1 MPKNFTCSSS
11 GDPDISNNYV
21 EISID
26 PNLLNNFSNED
37 GMNAFLSTRSCSETF
52 QKLRNDLLKEVMYI
66 VENCLTDK
74 QKEVMKMTYIEGKT
88 QNEISNELG
97 KHQTT
102 IHKILQ
108 GNIDYNNQKKRYG
121 GALKKIRKL
130 CANNERIKEILT
142 KMREEHRVYNSED
155 Y

>member
-11 GDPDISNNYV
+11 GDPDIINNYV

-26 PNLLNNFSNED
+26 PSLLNNFANED
-37 GMNAFLSTRSCSETF
+37 SMESFLNSHACSEEF
-52 QKLRNDLLKEVMYI
+52 QVLKNELLYEVMDI
-66 VENCLTDK
+66 IENCLTDK
-74 QKEVMKMTYIEGKT
+74 QREVMKMTYLEGKT
-88 QNEISNELG
+88 QNEISTELG

-130 CANNERIKEILT
+130 CATNENIQNILIKM
-142 KMREEHRVYNSED
+142 KEEHTTHDEVI
-155 Y
+155 

>member
-1 MPKNFTCSSS
+1 MPKNFSYSNS
-11 GDPDISNNYV
+11 GDADAISYSFI

-26 PNLLNNFSNED
+26 PSLLNNFANED
-37 GMNAFLSTRSCSETF
+37 GIAAYLNSYGTTEEVQALKSELLS
-52 QKLRNDLLKEVMYI
+52 EVMYI
-66 VENCLTDK
+66 IENCLTDK
-74 QKEVMKMTYIEGKT
+74 QKEVIKMTYLEGKT
-88 QNEISNELG
+88 QNEISIELG

-130 CANNERIKEILT
+130 CANNEKIQNILIQ
-142 KMREEHRVYNSED
+142 MRERNIEGSEI
-155 Y
+155 

>member
-1 MPKNFTCSSS
+1 MPKKPICSNSC
-11 GDPDISNNYV
+11 DPDIISNYV

-26 PNLLNNFSNED
+26 PNLLNNFSNEES
-37 GMNAFLSTRSCSETF
+37 MESFLNAQACSEEF
-52 QKLRNDLLKEVMYI
+52 QQLKIELLHEVMHI
-66 VENCLTDK
+66 IENCLTDK
-74 QKEVMKMTYIEGKT
+74 QKEVMKMTYIDGKT
-88 QNEISNELG
+88 QNEISIELG

-130 CANNERIKEILT
+130 CINNKNIQNILKKMKEKHIAT
-142 KMREEHRVYNSED
+142 N
-155 Y
+155 